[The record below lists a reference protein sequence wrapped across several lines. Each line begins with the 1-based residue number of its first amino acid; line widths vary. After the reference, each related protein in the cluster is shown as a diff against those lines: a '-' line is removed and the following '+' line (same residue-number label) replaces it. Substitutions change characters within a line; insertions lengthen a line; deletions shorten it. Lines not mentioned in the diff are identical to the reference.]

1 MSIKEKDLQQMNNLL
16 EKGVTISR
24 IADKFKKYN
33 YWEIYWQ
40 VNDYSLLGK
49 KRSITNRLNKL
60 QKKLSKEER
69 QKLVKETKELL
80 DGMYVISKKNGRKL
94 LEIGKVINK

>member
-1 MSIKEKDLQQMNNLL
+1 MAINEKELQQMNNLL
-16 EKGVTISR
+16 EKGVTISK
-24 IADKFKKYN
+24 IAEKFKKYN

-40 VNDYSLLGK
+40 VNDYSMLGK

-60 QKKLSKEER
+60 QKNLSKDER

-80 DGMYVISKKNGRKL
+80 DGLYAISKKNGKKL
-94 LEIGKVINK
+94 LEIGKAINK